1 MGTETL
7 FCQHIPEDSGASAQI
22 RISQAHGRHLL
33 NENVNTLIYSENKIA
48 AKGAVVWHSG

>member
-33 NENVNTLIYSENKIA
+33 NENVNTLIYSENKMA